1 MMKERIDNLNQELT
15 EMGKELG
22 REIHLVAVTKFY
34 ELDRIDESIEL
45 GIKAVGENRAQEFLA
60 KADHL
65 QGKVDL
71 HFIGHLQ
78 RNKVRQILPYTD
90 LIHSVDSLRLL
101 REVQKQAARLD
112 KVQELLIQVNIAGE
126 EQKYGFSA
134 DQVEEA
140 LELVE
145 ECPNIRVKGMMMMAP
160 FTDDPENVRHFFK
173 EMSELFDL
181 YKEKH
186 YNNVDMDILSMGM
199 SGDYKVAIEEG
210 SNMIRI
216 GSYIYKEEE

>member
-1 MMKERIDNLNQELT
+1 MIKERLEGLYQKLE
-15 EMGKELG
+15 EMEREYG
-22 REIHLVAVTKFY
+22 RKIRLVAVTKHY
-34 ELDRIDESIEL
+34 DLDRIDQSIEY
-45 GIKAVGENRAQEFLA
+45 GVSAIGENRAQEFLE

-65 QGKVDL
+65 IGRVEL

-78 RNKVRQILPYTD
+78 RNKVRQIMPYVD

-101 REVQKQAARLD
+101 KEIQKQAASQN
-112 KVQELLIQVNIAGE
+112 KVQELLIQVNIAKE
-126 EQKYGFSA
+126 EQKYGFLV
-134 DQVEEA
+134 DEVEEA
-140 LELVE
+140 IE
-145 ECPNIRVKGMMMMAP
+145 EANKSPNIRVKGLMMMAP
-160 FTDDPENVRHFFK
+160 FTDNPEEVRHFFR

-199 SGDYKVAIEEG
+199 SGDYEIAIEEG